1 MRFSALALTCALMPS
16 VAFSAEPAQPQ
27 ACQAHVG
34 QQVATQTFD
43 AVAAMMAKV
52 PAFKGEYETTEAFNA
67 RQAAATT
74 GWPATF
80 IIGYQPN
87 RDFLKYDADRGTM
100 VVPAYFFRN
109 RNTSYH
115 DVFGAW
121 GSPFNGKVKFGYF
134 DNIDVVVGE
143 TERTKGSY
151 RGSNAFGA
159 GTTVTQIQ
167 RSTKAIWEREA
178 KSGEDAFPDQQ
189 DGVEAAL
196 GSIPISVQQ
205 AQALK
210 TGATAALVIAPRWPY
225 FAQGTRVWNATFRDP
240 RQIDNDI
247 SVIAADIQ
255 CALLLDP
262 AKKVVA
268 AYAVR

>member
-1 MRFSALALTCALMPS
+1 MRFSTLALACAMMPS
-16 VAFSAEPAQPQ
+16 VALSAEPVQPQ
-27 ACQAHVG
+27 ACQAYVG
-34 QQVATQTFD
+34 QQATTQTYD

-67 RQAAATT
+67 RQAAAMT
-74 GWPATF
+74 GWPQTF

-87 RDFLKYDADRGTM
+87 REFLKYDADRGSM
-100 VVPAYFFRN
+100 EVAAYFFRN

-121 GSPFNGKVKFGYF
+121 GSPFDGKVKFGYF

-143 TERTKGSY
+143 TERSKGTY

-178 KSGEDAFPDQQ
+178 APREQAFPDQQ
-189 DGVEAAL
+189 EGVGAAL
-196 GSIPISVQQ
+196 GSIPMSVQQ
-205 AQALK
+205 AQTLK
-210 TGATAALVIAPRWPY
+210 AGATAALVIAPRWPY

-262 AKKVVA
+262 AKKVIA